1 MEREK
6 RRNFNSDDLAPLD
19 YVELR
24 KYGSAIGNSDNGIN
38 GKSNVDVIK
47 AEMLKHKWISMD
59 EVEELMKKKKKISNV
74 ASSRK
79 SKANAKNP
87 SNVKTN
93 DPDTRRLLL
102 EQFAAFIET
111 FSTNAPNLEMD
122 ALSGQFVK
130 HKPKFDKVKDEP
142 QRLQFFVEQSVA
154 LLEVIDRV
162 IGRQTYI
169 SDENSSLPIE
179 IHFQILVAVS
189 RSVRLALNQGDCL
202 CIDAGLVEDVERL
215 VLQKGRPVFY
225 VDGTIFILGRY
236 FAKLNPL
243 NRDIDLS
250 VEQLD
255 YNLKIEASHT
265 CVNRLRI
272 LPAHLIYEMRA
283 YNLARELCSI
293 RCICL
298 CRCVPKC
305 KHQINGIVV
314 ICKEHLTGCPMYP
327 VVRECLLLLIDRVS
341 DTTIQAFE
349 TAIQP
354 LIQLFIL

>member
-1 MEREK
+1 V
-6 RRNFNSDDLAPLD
+6 S
-19 YVELR
+19 
-24 KYGSAIGNSDNGIN
+24 ST
-38 GKSNVDVIK
+38 KSRD
-47 AEMLKHKWISMD
+47 
-59 EVEELMKKKKKISNV
+59 
-74 ASSRK
+74 
-79 SKANAKNP
+79 NAKKA

-93 DPDTRRLLL
+93 HPDARRLLL

-130 HKPKFDKVKDEP
+130 HKPKFDKIKDEP

-189 RSVRLALNQGDCL
+189 RSIRLALNQGDCL
-202 CIDAGLVEDVERL
+202 CIDADLSKDTECLAILRGCPCFSVSGNTL
-215 VLQKGRPVFY
+215 Y
-225 VDGTIFILGRY
+225 LGRY

-243 NRDIDLS
+243 NYDIDFS

-255 YNLKIEASHT
+255 RNLKIEASHI
-265 CVNRLRI
+265 CVNGRGPCI
-272 LPAHLIYEMRA
+272 LPAHLIYETHA
-283 YNLARELCSI
+283 YNLARELCST

-305 KHQINGIVV
+305 KHQINGIFVV
-314 ICKEHLTGCPMYP
+314 CKKHLTGCPIYS
-327 VVRECLLLLIDRVS
+327 VVRERLHLLIDRIS
-341 DTTIQAFE
+341 DTLIQPFE
-349 TAIQP
+349 AAIQF
-354 LIQLFIL
+354 LIPRFVR